1 MALSN
6 WRFWR
11 LPRLIR
17 PLDPIAD
24 LDAVEDLY
32 SRAADYWILADRRAP
47 DRQKAAEFFTDTP
60 PRCDPAASHRL
71 GLFQEGTLVGVAE
84 LSFGF
89 PLPGDAYLG
98 LMLLD
103 ATRRGQGLG
112 QVLLA
117 EVETRAAPA
126 QHLYL
131 AVLQD
136 NPRGRAFWE
145 RHGFTD
151 TGVSGHDADTGHTLH
166 RMVKPL

>member
-1 MALSN
+1 M
-6 WRFWR
+6 
-11 LPRLIR
+11 PPLIR
-17 PLDPIAD
+17 TLDPITD

-32 SRAADYWILADRRAP
+32 SRAADYWILADRRPP
-47 DRQKAAEFFTDTP
+47 DRPKAAAFFTDTP
-60 PRCDPAASHRL
+60 PGCDPAASHRL
-71 GLFQEGTLVGVAE
+71 GLFQDGRLVGVAE

-112 QVLLA
+112 AWFLA
-117 EVETRAAPA
+117 EVQARAAPA
-126 QHLYL
+126 PCLYL
-131 AVLQD
+131 AVLQA

-145 RHGFTD
+145 RNGFAD